1 MEEESLSFESENKFE
16 REIINIKEFGKV
28 LRENIVK
35 CLNEEGKKSKKLNR
49 RLFELEIDM
58 FEVVVRD
65 IKSRP
70 GRPSK
75 TLSKLQD
82 LIRLYSSLMDVDK
95 KMSDIKN
102 GFKQYFE
109 KESERDFV
117 LS

>member
-1 MEEESLSFESENKFE
+1 MNLKEKL
-16 REIINIKEFGKV
+16 INIKEFGKV

-35 CLNEEGKKSKKLNR
+35 CLNEERKKSKKLNR

-75 TLSKLQD
+75 SLSKLQV
-82 LIRLYSSLMDVDK
+82 LISLYSSLMDVDK
-95 KMSDIKN
+95 KTIDIKN

-109 KESERDFV
+109 KEPERDFV

>member
-1 MEEESLSFESENKFE
+1 MQKSFLFGVEDEFE
-16 REIINIKEFGKV
+16 KEISIKEFKKE

-35 CLNEEGKKSKKLNR
+35 CLDDERKKSVKLDK
-49 RLFELEIDM
+49 RLYEVEIDM

-70 GRPSK
+70 GHPSK

-82 LIRLYSSLMDVDK
+82 LIRLYSTLMDIDK
-95 KMSDIKN
+95 KMEDVKL
-102 GFKQYFE
+102 GFKKCFE
-109 KESERDFV
+109 DKLGKEIV